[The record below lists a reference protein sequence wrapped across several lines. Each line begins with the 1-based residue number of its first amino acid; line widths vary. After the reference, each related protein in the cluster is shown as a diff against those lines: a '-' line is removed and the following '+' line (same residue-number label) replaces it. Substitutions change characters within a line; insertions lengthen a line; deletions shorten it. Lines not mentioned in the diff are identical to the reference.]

1 MAASSTNVQYLI
13 GELYDAMGSDKD
25 SIITAMITRAGK
37 YVTAFTGA
45 TSGDLYDTS
54 VESWAAIYI
63 LQRMTSGS
71 NSTNSI
77 NLGAITIGKKDIS
90 DQIKSLKE
98 DAMSQLKILA
108 GKQNLFRLTQ
118 QLNL

>member
-13 GELYDAMGSDKD
+13 GELYDAMGADKA
-25 SIITAMITRAGK
+25 SIVTAMINRASK
-37 YVTAFTGA
+37 YVTAFSGA
-45 TSGDLYDTS
+45 TSGDLYDTA

-63 LQRMTSGS
+63 LQRMVSGS

-77 NLGAITIGKKDIS
+77 SLGAITIGKKDIA
-90 DQIKSLKE
+90 DQIASLKA